1 MFGITLSP
9 AIVWA
14 IIGIVFVIIEL
25 ATFTFILSFLGVA
38 AIIVS
43 LTTWI
48 GLTPGINSQL
58 AVFSISSILMM
69 LLLRKTARRLFAG
82 TNDVKPDYM
91 GQKVKVIRAI
101 PVGGEGAI
109 VYRGSDWIAFSDYA
123 NIIREGTVVEIVSI
137 EGIRIKVKPVVS

>member
-43 LTTWI
+43 LTTWS

-91 GQKVKVIRAI
+91 GQKVKVIRTI

-123 NIIREGTVVEIVSI
+123 DIIREGTVVEIVSI

>member
-1 MFGITLSP
+1 MFGITISP
-9 AIVWA
+9 ALVWA

-43 LTTWI
+43 LTTWSS
-48 GLTPGINSQL
+48 LTPGINSQL

-109 VYRGSDWIAFSDYA
+109 GYRGSDWIAFSDYA
-123 NIIREGTVVEIVSI
+123 DIIREGLTVEIVAI
-137 EGIRIKVKPVVS
+137 EGIRVKVKPIV

>member
-43 LTTWI
+43 LTTWS

-82 TNDVKPDYM
+82 TNDVKPDYT

-123 NIIREGTVVEIVSI
+123 DIIHEGTVVEIVLI
-137 EGIRIKVKPVVS
+137 EGIRIKVKPIVS

>member
-82 TNDVKPDYM
+82 TNDVNPDYM

-123 NIIREGTVVEIVSI
+123 NIICEGTVVEIVSI